1 MKMGTMLEHFSNL
14 DSDLAVGSYPHAPEH
29 VGFLKGEGVSSVI
42 NLQSDRDL
50 GALGVVWP
58 IMWQFYVREGV
69 QVTRVPVIDF
79 DRKDLLR
86 YLDDAVAAIAASVD
100 AGRKTYVHCS
110 AGMNRSPTSIIAYLA
125 AHREM
130 PMSDAIAWMSE
141 RHRCIPYPDVLEGWA
156 KRRGLS
162 LS

>member
-1 MKMGTMLEHFSNL
+1 MKMGAMLEHFSNL
-14 DSDLAVGSYPHAPEH
+14 DDHLAVGSYPHAPEH
-29 VGFLKGEGVSSVI
+29 VGFLKGEGVSSVV

-50 GALGVVWP
+50 GSLGVMWP
-58 IMWQFYVREGV
+58 IMWQFYVREGL

-86 YLDDAVAAIAASVD
+86 CLDDAVAAIAKSVGQ
-100 AGRKTYVHCS
+100 GRKTYVHCS

-125 AHREM
+125 AHRHM
-130 PMSDAIAWMSE
+130 AMADAIAWVSE
-141 RHRCIPYPDVLEGWA
+141 RHRCIPYPDVLESWA
-156 KRRGLS
+156 KRHGLP